1 MAKCSVC
8 DSEEF
13 ESDLSDFSTED
24 IIDHLKW
31 ESLSHS
37 QLKELK
43 EIVKDTDESFADEV
57 LAENSLYQKIISLD
71 SATDRWKIEIVLE
84 NLDKY
89 TYAEICEMF
98 EKK

>member
-1 MAKCSVC
+1 MAKCSIC
-8 DSEEF
+8 KLEEF
-13 ESDLSDFSTED
+13 ESDLNDFSKEE

-31 ESLSHS
+31 ENLSHS
-37 QLKELK
+37 ELKELK
-43 EIVKDTDESFADEV
+43 KIVKDTDESFADEV

-71 SATDRWKIEIVLE
+71 SATDRWKIEVILE
-84 NLDKY
+84 NLDNY